1 MAESE
6 PFPLLPGQAWF
17 MADLHPRLLHPAR
30 WSLARLYRLP
40 PGHSPA
46 SVRAAVAEIW
56 RRHEA
61 LRLRVVPAG
70 AGWAQR
76 VADVDTPEPFR
87 LVDLSRVPRAEHR
100 AEIERC
106 AIEAHGTLS
115 LEAGPMARFVHLY
128 LGPDEPGRLFLAL
141 HHLAADGLSFML
153 IQSGLEV
160 LLGTPAGTAPG
171 PAPRAAAYREC
182 VDATVDYASSAE
194 LADELGHWA
203 AQPWESCVP
212 LPADHP
218 GHTPETVRGWTTL
231 RTPLRG
237 PEVET
242 LTRRLPAVL
251 GIDLSDILLAAVS
264 EALTAWSGGALS
276 VRAVHHGRTLRRA
289 AGSTPGLPAGG
300 AGPGSRSGGPT
311 PSTPV
316 LPKRA
321 ARTVGWFST
330 FGYLALRPRTEP
342 DPADY
347 LRRVRDQA
355 TAPPNR
361 GAGLAL
367 LRWTRPSGPHSEL
380 AGRIW
385 RSAQIM
391 FNFGAVGGRPG
402 GDELLGATDEAFGHR
417 PDPLEPRLPLHVRA
431 NVAGDEVIVNW
442 DYDPRLR
449 RAETIAAV
457 AERCRQ
463 TLYEYATKLG

>member
-17 MADLHPRLLHPAR
+17 MTDLHPRLLHPAR

-40 PGHSPA
+40 PGQSPG

-61 LRLRVVPAG
+61 LRIRVVPAG
-70 AGWAQR
+70 SGWAQR
-76 VADVDTPEPFR
+76 MADVDTPEPFR
-87 LVDLSRVPRAEHR
+87 LVDLSRVPAAERR

-128 LGPDEPGRLFLAL
+128 LGPDEPGRLFLAM

-153 IQSGLEV
+153 VQSGLEV
-160 LLGTPAGTAPG
+160 LLGTPPGTAPG

-194 LADELGHWA
+194 LADELDHWA

-231 RTPLRG
+231 RTSMRG

-242 LTRRLPAVL
+242 LTRRVPAVL

-289 AGSTPGLPAGG
+289 TG
-300 AGPGSRSGGPT
+300 
-311 PSTPV
+311 TPV
-316 LPKRA
+316 LPRRA

-330 FGYLALRPRTEP
+330 FGCLALRPRTEP

-367 LRWTRPSGPHSEL
+367 LRWTRPPGAHREL

-391 FNFGAVGGRPG
+391 FNFGAVGGRLG
-402 GDELLGATDEAFGHR
+402 GDEILGATDEAFGHR

-457 AERCRQ
+457 AERCRR